1 MRAAPGVFLFVLA
14 HFDHE
19 ACGKGSPTRDEA
31 LTGNPRREVV
41 GASTVHGRTR
51 DEHVGKIQRQGA
63 VGSAQRAWIALVEIP
78 WTACDP
84 KARGFVADAVE
95 TINVLNFAL
104 NAIQDR
110 QNVIANNIANADTP
124 GYQANVVDFENS
136 LASAVSAGGDAA
148 TTLLPEGLASGTNGN
163 NVSLP
168 AELSLETETNLENQS
183 VANSLSSEFATLSS
197 AITG

>member
-1 MRAAPGVFLFVLA
+1 MDRP
-14 HFDHE
+14 
-19 ACGKGSPTRDEA
+19 
-31 LTGNPRREVV
+31 N
-41 GASTVHGRTR
+41 
-51 DEHVGKIQRQGA
+51 Q
-63 VGSAQRAWIALVEIP
+63 IP
-78 WTACDP
+78 WTACELR
-84 KARGFVADAVE
+84 ARGFVADAVE

-104 NAIQDR
+104 NSIQDR
-110 QNVIANNIANADTP
+110 QNVIANNIANTDTP

-136 LASAVSAGGDAA
+136 LAGAISLGGNAN

>member
-1 MRAAPGVFLFVLA
+1 
-14 HFDHE
+14 
-19 ACGKGSPTRDEA
+19 
-31 LTGNPRREVV
+31 
-41 GASTVHGRTR
+41 
-51 DEHVGKIQRQGA
+51 
-63 VGSAQRAWIALVEIP
+63 
-78 WTACDP
+78 
-84 KARGFVADAVE
+84 VADAVE

-136 LASAVSAGGDAA
+136 LASAVSLGGDADA
-148 TTLLPEGLASGTNGN
+148 TLLPEGLASGTNGN

>member
-1 MRAAPGVFLFVLA
+1 MDGLR
-14 HFDHE
+14 
-19 ACGKGSPTRDEA
+19 
-31 LTGNPRREVV
+31 
-41 GASTVHGRTR
+41 
-51 DEHVGKIQRQGA
+51 
-63 VGSAQRAWIALVEIP
+63 
-78 WTACDP
+78 P

-104 NAIQDR
+104 NSIQDR
-110 QNVIANNIANADTP
+110 QNVIANNIANTDTP

-136 LASAVSAGGDAA
+136 LASAISLGGDAA
-148 TTLLPEGLASGTNGN
+148 ATLLPEGLVSGTNGN

>member
-1 MRAAPGVFLFVLA
+1 MDGLQ
-14 HFDHE
+14 
-19 ACGKGSPTRDEA
+19 
-31 LTGNPRREVV
+31 PR
-41 GASTVHGRTR
+41 
-51 DEHVGKIQRQGA
+51 
-63 VGSAQRAWIALVEIP
+63 
-78 WTACDP
+78 
-84 KARGFVADAVE
+84 ARGFVADAVD

-110 QNVIANNIANADTP
+110 QDVIANNIANADTP

-136 LASAVSAGGDAA
+136 LASAISTGGAADA
-148 TTLLPEGLASGTNGN
+148 TLLPEGLASGTNGN

>member
-1 MRAAPGVFLFVLA
+1 MDGL
-14 HFDHE
+14 
-19 ACGKGSPTRDEA
+19 
-31 LTGNPRREVV
+31 
-41 GASTVHGRTR
+41 RT
-51 DEHVGKIQRQGA
+51 
-63 VGSAQRAWIALVEIP
+63 
-78 WTACDP
+78 

-136 LASAVSAGGDAA
+136 LASAISVGGDAA

-168 AELSLETETNLENQS
+168 AELSLETATNLENQS

>member
-1 MRAAPGVFLFVLA
+1 MDGL
-14 HFDHE
+14 
-19 ACGKGSPTRDEA
+19 
-31 LTGNPRREVV
+31 
-41 GASTVHGRTR
+41 RT
-51 DEHVGKIQRQGA
+51 
-63 VGSAQRAWIALVEIP
+63 
-78 WTACDP
+78 

-136 LASAVSAGGDAA
+136 LASAISVGGDAA

>member
-1 MRAAPGVFLFVLA
+1 MFTLA
-14 HFDHE
+14 RFSAMVPYVVARGH
-19 ACGKGSPTRDEA
+19 GSPSSNPMDGLQLRARD
-31 LTGNPRREVV
+31 
-41 GASTVHGRTR
+41 
-51 DEHVGKIQRQGA
+51 
-63 VGSAQRAWIALVEIP
+63 
-78 WTACDP
+78 
-84 KARGFVADAVE
+84 FVADAVE
-95 TINVLNFAL
+95 TINVLNFAI

-110 QNVIANNIANADTP
+110 QNVIANNIANVDTP
-124 GYQANVVDFENS
+124 GYQANVVNFENS
-136 LASAVSAGGDAA
+136 LASAVSLGGNAD